1 MKKFLIFLA
10 VLGIGL
16 TASAQPNDNKQ
27 IRVGV
32 GVFSAPDFVGLFVAG
47 FGSIDTNDD
56 ISRGEFIPLFNP
68 NIEMTW
74 KVTDWLSLGGRV
86 AVGYSSAWST
96 FNKTGDVSRR
106 ISFLYPTLNAVAN
119 TTYFSRG
126 GWTLGGSWG
135 FGMTYMV
142 TNQYDS
148 DSGTNASSTIAPM
161 FDIYPLCIGY
171 GGPVGLFVEWG
182 WGSRG
187 VVNLGGYFNF

>member
-74 KVTDWLSLGGRV
+74 KVTDWLSLGGSGLQLCLEHLQQNGRCE
-86 AVGYSSAWST
+86 SSNQFSLPYV
-96 FNKTGDVSRR
+96 KRSGQYD
-106 ISFLYPTLNAVAN
+106 IFL
-119 TTYFSRG
+119 SRG
-126 GWTLGGSWG
+126 
-135 FGMTYMV
+135 M
-142 TNQYDS
+142 
-148 DSGTNASSTIAPM
+148 DSGWLVGFRYDLYGDQSIRLGQRHKRLQHHRTN
-161 FDIYPLCIGY
+161 
-171 GGPVGLFVEWG
+171 V
-182 WGSRG
+182 
-187 VVNLGGYFNF
+187 